1 VSALKTSWSKVPAKQ
16 RRYLAMAGVGVLL
29 VLVLWFFASSDSDS
43 ARADSGQK
51 VIENVL
57 TDDNTR
63 DIGIDALSARL
74 DKLSKENDT
83 LRREQ
88 QRIKKE
94 SNSGQGAQGA
104 ENSREIQ
111 KLQRTIEQDR
121 EKYKA
126 LAARITNG
134 DDDAGDRGNAE
145 GDRPNKNTRGDGSAR
160 ATGIYDSPSDA
171 GTGFN
176 ADEVFNTPGVDA
188 DPPTG
193 RNAGDSEKAKP
204 TKIVTISEDID
215 EPEPER
221 EGNDHRS
228 YLPAGSIVTVT
239 TLSGMDAPTGQAA
252 RRDPLPSLMR
262 IKHEAILP
270 NRFRQDVKE
279 CFLLASGYGD
289 LSSERA
295 YLRAETLS
303 CVRQDGGVI
312 EQKLQAFATGEDGK
326 AGVRGRLVSK
336 QGAIIGRS
344 LMAGFLSGASKAFD
358 VNPVPTINTTN
369 SGEQEYQKVFSSNS
383 VQGAAV
389 SGASDALDRIAKFY
403 IDMAES
409 MYPVIEINAGRKISF
424 IVQSGVSLNAEK

>member
-1 VSALKTSWSKVPAKQ
+1 MSALKTSWSKVPAKQ

-29 VLVLWFFASSDSDS
+29 VLVLWLFASSDSDR

-74 DKLSKENDT
+74 EKLAKENDT

-88 QRIKKE
+88 QRLKAQ
-94 SNSGQGAQGA
+94 SNTGQGAQGA

-121 EKYKA
+121 ENYKA
-126 LAARITNG
+126 LAARIKNG
-134 DDDAGDRGNAE
+134 DAQANDGNNADGNRPTKKTSRDR
-145 GDRPNKNTRGDGSAR
+145 R
-160 ATGIYDSPSDA
+160 AASQGIYDKPSKADA
-171 GTGFN
+171 GFN
-176 ADEVFNTPGVDA
+176 AEEVFNSAGVDA
-188 DPPTG
+188 DSESEKDSRT
-193 RNAGDSEKAKP
+193 SEKAKP

-312 EQKLQAFATGEDGK
+312 EQKIQAFATGEDGK

-344 LMAGFLSGASKAFD
+344 LIAGFMSGASKAFD

-369 SGEQEYQKVFSSNS
+369 SGEQQYQKVFSANS
-383 VQGAAV
+383 LQGAAV
-389 SGASDALDRIAKFY
+389 SGTSDALDRIAKFY

-424 IVQSGVSLNAEK
+424 IVQSGVSLDAEK